1 MLVNI
6 APHHRNGRPP
16 LRVLLTLVGVAL
28 MLHAALLSGVQL
40 GLPPPEHSA
49 AASVQVRMLKAP
61 EAAVAVA
68 PPAAEPAAT
77 PPPAVEAPPPIAAP
91 QPATPRTQTPHV
103 EAAAPQAPAAVPP
116 VPAASAPPNAESTA
130 ELTAEPTSEP
140 VVAAVAPASRE
151 GEIPLYRTLFPPPLT
166 LHYTL
171 SRGLLSGTGELQW
184 RPAGDRYALRL
195 EGRLAGIN
203 VLLQTSQGGFDD
215 AGIAPL
221 RFTDQRMRRDV
232 KAANFQREVG
242 KITFSGPSTEF
253 PLLIGT
259 QDRLS
264 WMIQLAAVAA
274 AEPQRLAPGGKV
286 ALYVVGARGEADL
299 WVFRYVA
306 HEQVVSGADTVAAV
320 KFARQ
325 PRGLHDTE
333 VEAWLDPAR
342 HHLPVRARLS
352 NSPDGEA
359 LEWLLQD
366 IKPIP

>member
-1 MLVNI
+1 ML
-6 APHHRNGRPP
+6 AEAPPHHRNGRPP
-16 LRVLLTLVGVAL
+16 QRVLLTLVGVAVL
-28 MLHAALLSGVQL
+28 LHAALLGGVQL
-40 GLPPPEHSA
+40 GLPQPERSTA
-49 AASVQVRMLKAP
+49 APVQVRMLKAP
-61 EAAVAVA
+61 DAVAAVAA
-68 PPAAEPAAT
+68 PAAEPAVTA
-77 PPPAVEAPPPIAAP
+77 PPAVEAPLPAAAR
-91 QPATPRTQTPHV
+91 QPALARVPTPHV
-103 EAAAPQAPAAVPP
+103 EAAASQAVAAVPP
-116 VPAASAPPNAESTA
+116 PLVASAP
-130 ELTAEPTSEP
+130 LIAEPAAEAAAAP
-140 VVAAVAPASRE
+140 VVAAEAPASRE

-171 SRGLLSGTGELQW
+171 SRGALLGTGELQW

-203 VLLQTSQGGFDD
+203 VLVQTSQGGFDE

-253 PLLIGT
+253 PLLMGT

-286 ALYVVGARGEADL
+286 ALYVVGARGDADL

-306 HEQVVSGADTVAAV
+306 HEAVAAGGGSVAAV
-320 KFARQ
+320 KLARE
-325 PRGLHDTE
+325 PRGLHDTQ

-352 NSPDGEA
+352 NSPDGDA
-359 LEWLLQD
+359 LELLLQD
-366 IKPIP
+366 IKPTP

>member
-1 MLVNI
+1 MLAE
-6 APHHRNGRPP
+6 APPQHRNGRPP
-16 LRVLLTLVGVAL
+16 QRVLLTLVGVAL
-28 MLHAALLSGVQL
+28 LLHTALLSGLQL
-40 GLPPPEHSA
+40 GLPQPERSTA
-49 AASVQVRMLKAP
+49 APVQVRMLKAP
-61 EAAVAVA
+61 DAVVAVA
-68 PPAAEPAAT
+68 PSAAEPAVTA
-77 PPPAVEAPPPIAAP
+77 PPAVEAPPPIAAP
-91 QPATPRTQTPHV
+91 RPAPPRTQTPRV
-103 EAAAPQAPAAVPP
+103 EAAASQAVAATPPA
-116 VPAASAPPNAESTA
+116 PAASAPLLAEP
-130 ELTAEPTSEP
+130 TAEPTTEP
-140 VVAAVAPASRE
+140 VAVAAAPASRE

-166 LHYTL
+166 LHYVL
-171 SRGLLSGTGELQW
+171 SRGALSGTGELQW
-184 RPAGDRYALRL
+184 RPAGDRYELRL
-195 EGRLAGIN
+195 DGRLAGIN

-286 ALYVVGARGEADL
+286 ALYVVGARGDADL

-306 HEQVVSGADTVAAV
+306 HDTVVTGAGSVATV
-320 KFARQ
+320 KFARE
-325 PRGLHDTE
+325 PRGPHDTR

-352 NSPDGEA
+352 NSPDGDA
-359 LEWLLQD
+359 LELLLQD
-366 IKPIP
+366 IKPTP

>member
-1 MLVNI
+1 MLVN
-6 APHHRNGRPP
+6 ALPHHRNGRPP
-16 LRVLLTLVGVAL
+16 QRVLLTLVGVAL
-28 MLHAALLSGVQL
+28 LLHAALLSGVQI
-40 GLPPPEHSA
+40 GLPPPERSA
-49 AASVQVRMLKAP
+49 AAPVQVRMLKAP
-61 EAAVAVA
+61 DAVLAVA
-68 PPAAEPAAT
+68 PSAAESI
-77 PPPAVEAPPPIAAP
+77 VAPPPTAVVPALPAAP
-91 QPATPRTQTPHV
+91 RPAPARTQTPQV
-103 EAAAPQAPAAVPP
+103 EAAASQAMAAALPPSAAPAPP
-116 VPAASAPPNAESTA
+116 ITEPTA
-130 ELTAEPTSEP
+130 ERAAEL
-140 VVAAVAPASRE
+140 VAAAQTPASRE

-171 SRGLLSGTGELQW
+171 SRGALSGTAALEW
-184 RPAGDRYALRL
+184 RPAGDRYELRL
-195 EGRLAGIN
+195 DGRLAGIN
-203 VLLQTSQGGFDD
+203 VLVQTSQGSFDD

-286 ALYVVGARGEADL
+286 ALYVVGARGDADL

-306 HEQVVSGADTVAAV
+306 HESVATGAGSVAAV
-320 KFARQ
+320 KFARE
-325 PRGLHDTE
+325 PRGPHDTQ

-352 NSPDGEA
+352 NSPDADA
-359 LEWLLQD
+359 LELLLQD
-366 IKPIP
+366 IKPTP

>member
-1 MLVNI
+1 MLVNT
-6 APHHRNGRPP
+6 ALHHRNGRPP
-16 LRVLLTLVGVAL
+16 QRVLLTLVGVAVL
-28 MLHAALLSGVQL
+28 LHAALLSGVQL
-40 GLPPPEHSA
+40 GLPQPERSA
-49 AASVQVRMLKAP
+49 AAPVQVRMLKAP
-61 EAAVAVA
+61 EAVVAVA
-68 PPAAEPAAT
+68 PPAAEPIVVPTPTVVAPT
-77 PPPAVEAPPPIAAP
+77 PPAAR
-91 QPATPRTQTPHV
+91 QPAPARTQTPNV
-103 EAAAPQAPAAVPP
+103 EAAAAQAVAAAPPA
-116 VPAASAPPNAESTA
+116 PAASAQPIAEPNAEPAA
-130 ELTAEPTSEP
+130 EPTAEPL
-140 VVAAVAPASRE
+140 VAAQATASRE

-171 SRGLLSGTGELQW
+171 SRGGLSGTGELQW
-184 RPAGDRYALRL
+184 RPAGDRYELRL

-203 VLLQTSQGGFDD
+203 VLVQTSQGGFDD

-221 RFTDQRMRRDV
+221 RFTDQRMRRDL
-232 KAANFQREVG
+232 KAANFQREAG

-286 ALYVVGARGEADL
+286 ALYVVGARGDADL

-306 HEQVVSGADTVAAV
+306 HEAVATGAGNVAAV
-320 KFARQ
+320 KFARE
-325 PRGLHDTE
+325 PRGLHDTQ

-352 NSPDGEA
+352 NSPDGDA
-359 LEWLLQD
+359 LELLLQD
-366 IKPIP
+366 IKPTP

>member
-1 MLVNI
+1 MLVNT
-6 APHHRNGRPP
+6 APPHRNGRPP
-16 LRVLLTLVGVAL
+16 QRVLLTLEGVAL
-28 MLHAALLSGVQL
+28 LLHAALLSGVQL
-40 GLPPPEHSA
+40 GLPQPERSTA
-49 AASVQVRMLKAP
+49 APVQVRMLKAP
-61 EAAVAVA
+61 DAVVAAV
-68 PPAAEPAAT
+68 PPAAEPIVVST
-77 PPPAVEAPPPIAAP
+77 PAVVAPTPIAAR
-91 QPATPRTQTPHV
+91 QPALARVPTPHV
-103 EAAAPQAPAAVPP
+103 EAAASPAVAAVPP
-116 VPAASAPPNAESTA
+116 PPAASAP
-130 ELTAEPTSEP
+130 LIAEPAAEPAAEP
-140 VVAAVAPASRE
+140 VVAAEAPASRE

-171 SRGLLSGTGELQW
+171 SRGALSGTGELQW

-203 VLLQTSQGGFDD
+203 VLMQTSQGGFDE

-253 PLLIGT
+253 PLLMGT

-286 ALYVVGARGEADL
+286 ALYVVGARGDADL

-306 HEQVVSGADTVAAV
+306 HEAVATGAGSVPAV
-320 KFARQ
+320 KLARE
-325 PRGLHDTE
+325 PRGLHDTQ

-352 NSPDGEA
+352 NSPDGDA
-359 LEWLLQD
+359 LELLLQD
-366 IKPIP
+366 IKPTP